1 MKKPTLGPRL
11 DPWTRQRPDVEILGV
26 VEAVPAA
33 TPGVLPTK
41 AQLHKKP
48 GPKSSEREGR
58 LKDTVE
64 VARQHYE
71 IAYRDASGRKIGV
84 ESLTEKERRTDDSV
98 ELNDK
103 RKTKES

>member
-1 MKKPTLGPRL
+1 MRKPTLGPRL

-26 VEAVPAA
+26 VKAVPAA

-48 GPKSSEREGR
+48 GPKSSEREER
-58 LKDTVE
+58 LKDAEE
-64 VARQHYE
+64 VARQHQE
-71 IAYRDASGRKIGV
+71 IAYRDASGRKIDV
-84 ESLTEKERRTDDSV
+84 ESLTEKERRADDSV

-103 RKTKES
+103 QKTKES

>member
-1 MKKPTLGPRL
+1 MIVRKPTLGPRL
-11 DPWTRQRPDVEILGV
+11 DPRTRQRPDVEILGL
-26 VEAVPAA
+26 VEAVPAV

-48 GPKSSEREGR
+48 GPKSSGGR

-84 ESLTEKERRTDDSV
+84 ESLTEKERRADDSV

>member
-1 MKKPTLGPRL
+1 MRKPTLGPQL
-11 DPWTRQRPDVEILGV
+11 DPWTRHHPDVEILGV

-48 GPKSSEREGR
+48 GPESSEREGR

-64 VARQHYE
+64 VARQH
-71 IAYRDASGRKIGV
+71 
-84 ESLTEKERRTDDSV
+84 
-98 ELNDK
+98 
-103 RKTKES
+103 